1 MGRERLSASITV
13 RLTPEER
20 RALEQMAAQEQRRV
34 SDMVRLAIREAAR
47 ARGLWPENGEEF
59 EG

>member
-47 ARGLWPENGEEF
+47 ARGLWPANGEEF

>member
-47 ARGLWPENGEEF
+47 TRGLWPENGEEF